1 MSDTVQTLRSAELAA
16 ELATVPALLVASR
29 QHFVQPGVFERLPAN
44 WHKGQ
49 VVGAGHF
56 VQLVVPDQVHAMVDR
71 FFALEGVGP
80 R

>member
-1 MSDTVQTLRSAELAA
+1 M
-16 ELATVPALLVASR
+16 
-29 QHFVQPGVFERLPAN
+29 QPGVFERLPAN

-71 FFALEGVGP
+71 FFALELTDAG
-80 R
+80 

>member
-1 MSDTVQTLRSAELAA
+1 MQTLRSADLAA
-16 ELATVPALLVASR
+16 ELTVVPALLIASR
-29 QHFVQPGVFERLPAN
+29 QLFVQPGVFERLPAN

-71 FFALEGVGP
+71 FFALELTDAG
-80 R
+80 